1 MQSNNSKE
9 SLKSSSVEA
18 GWQPMAVS
26 ASAYQ
31 SQPVNKKKI
40 KFLKKP
46 QVEKSMSYMMAIGE
60 QDSLYGANSSLIGE
74 GSVKTACV
82 MDLNRYSIE
91 SLNDAIS

>member
-1 MQSNNSKE
+1 
-9 SLKSSSVEA
+9 
-18 GWQPMAVS
+18 MAVS